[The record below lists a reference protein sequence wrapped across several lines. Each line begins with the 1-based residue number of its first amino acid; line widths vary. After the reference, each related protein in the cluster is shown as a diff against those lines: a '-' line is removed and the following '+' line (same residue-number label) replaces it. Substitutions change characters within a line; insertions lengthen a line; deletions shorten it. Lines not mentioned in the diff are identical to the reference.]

1 MQIIGPLLIGAPR
14 LAGGIVGV
22 NTYGFLLG
30 GLHGHDSEMWS
41 REWQLEHQP
50 SVLLAE
56 ALSMYAGIYPRPVHF
71 ARFSCFLAV
80 CLVIYNPGWPP
91 ELLAQFAHGG
101 RVH

>member
-1 MQIIGPLLIGAPR
+1 MHIGAPR

-22 NTYGFLLG
+22 NIDGLLLG
-30 GLHGHDSEMWS
+30 GLQGHDVVQGVAVGAPTFRTSGHS
-41 REWQLEHQP
+41 I
-50 SVLLAE
+50 E